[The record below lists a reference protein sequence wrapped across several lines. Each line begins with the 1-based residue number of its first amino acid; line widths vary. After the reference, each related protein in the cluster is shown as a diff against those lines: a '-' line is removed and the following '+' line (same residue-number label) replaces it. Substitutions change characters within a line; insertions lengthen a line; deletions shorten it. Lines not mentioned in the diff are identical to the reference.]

1 MALKTTQVTYTVITM
16 INWWTSD
23 PAVYN
28 NTAVICPKNVS
39 ILKE

>member
-23 PAVYN
+23 PAVYD
-28 NTAVICPKNVS
+28 TAVICPKNVS